1 MNTNLELKEKVLN
14 WLTEKAGLDLLGP
27 FQLEMETIDEEEK
40 TIFKL
45 MLSGTPEEFINKGSQ
60 ILISPTNNNNNEAK
74 LSLKTID
81 DGKNLDLYFEA
92 IDQYFIGAY
101 SYLNIDL
108 ENDLYEK
115 ACILANYANTRSN
128 LAFFQVLNNTNANL
142 KIKVKSFSTVYKGVS
157 DQDLY
162 NVLYAVLQSSYHY
175 WYLFLFLT
183 NSNLSVSDAISMFED
198 IDTDE

>member
-14 WLTEKAGLDLLGP
+14 WLTETAGLDLLGP
-27 FQLEMETIDEEEK
+27 FQLDMETIDEEEK

-45 MLSGTPEEFINKGSQ
+45 MLSGTPEEFVNNGSQ
-60 ILISPTNNNNNEAK
+60 ILISPTNNNNEAK
-74 LSLKTID
+74 LTLKTID

-92 IDQYFIGAY
+92 
-101 SYLNIDL
+101 NIDL
-108 ENDLYEK
+108 GNDLYEK

-128 LAFFQVLNNTNANL
+128 LAFFQVLNNTNDNL

-175 WYLFLFLT
+175 WCLFLFLT
-183 NSNLSVSDAISMFED
+183 NSNLSASDAISMFED